1 MTLEKLGG
9 CGGVLNRTALSIPHT
24 AKVQRTLR
32 KKGQKGHKSQRMGR
46 YAVNATSWI
55 EHDGCHI
62 LELRKAAVSC
72 IRSQQTE
79 FQHRWGG

>member
-9 CGGVLNRTALSIPHT
+9 CGAVLNRTALSIPHT

-32 KKGQKGHKSQRMGR
+32 KKGQKGHESQRR
-46 YAVNATSWI
+46 YAVNATFWI
-55 EHDGCHI
+55 EHGCHI
-62 LELRKAAVSC
+62 LKLRKTVVSC